1 MPEGGWNV
9 HQLGSE
15 KLTAPEGWLSGAGI
29 GCWMLIYRDMDN
41 QLVKDTITRIT
52 HLYLGM
58 RKDMQG
64 I

>member
-1 MPEGGWNV
+1 MGPEELAV
-9 HQLGSE
+9 
-15 KLTAPEGWLSGAGI
+15 PEDWLFGAGI
-29 GCWMLIYRDMDN
+29 GCCLLIYRDMDN
-41 QLVKDTITRIT
+41 QLVKDIITRIT